1 MRCSTLKNIRVSYYP
16 EPELLIAKIMSS
28 IPHEGAHRQ
37 LSCEI
42 EKEMEKMG
50 LESSVFY
57 SVGGARYFSQLTGVA
72 KEADSAYVL
81 LLL

>member
-1 MRCSTLKNIRVSYYP
+1 
-16 EPELLIAKIMSS
+16 MSS

-37 LSCEI
+37 LLSCEI

-50 LESSVFY
+50 LESSIFY

-72 KEADSAYVL
+72 KEADSAYVPL
-81 LLL
+81 LRQKQWPTLIIESGMPDSVAFTA